1 MSDTAGTP
9 GHEDVE
15 RHIRTMRDD
24 IATLTDLLKEI
35 GKAQGQEKREAALA
49 EAAQLLEKSR
59 AAIDDGRLKTQKAT
73 ASIEDHIRKQP
84 VQSALIALGVGL
96 LFGMMTRR

>member
-1 MSDTAGTP
+1 MNDTTGTS
-9 GHEDVE
+9 GYDDVE
-15 RHIRTMRDD
+15 QQIKTIRDD
-24 IATLTDLLKEI
+24 ITTLSELLKDI
-35 GKAQGQEKREAALA
+35 GEAKAGAKREAALA

-59 AAIDDGRLKTQKAT
+59 TAIDEGRLKARHTT
-73 ASIEDHIRKQP
+73 AVIEDHIRKQP